1 MRKQLQERK
10 ISINQHCFPFN
21 GFLKFKFINSYCN
34 CRGKVKLKRQNEIL
48 AGFTY
53 KKYSN
58 EINGQKI
65 FKRNNGRKKFK
76 FQQREVSSH
85 KYT

>member
-1 MRKQLQERK
+1 MFA
-10 ISINQHCFPFN
+10 N
-21 GFLKFKFINSYCN
+21 
-34 CRGKVKLKRQNEIL
+34 
-48 AGFTY
+48 

-85 KYT
+85 SHINKISYENKKSLIIVFNQCFKTFNYPMRQ